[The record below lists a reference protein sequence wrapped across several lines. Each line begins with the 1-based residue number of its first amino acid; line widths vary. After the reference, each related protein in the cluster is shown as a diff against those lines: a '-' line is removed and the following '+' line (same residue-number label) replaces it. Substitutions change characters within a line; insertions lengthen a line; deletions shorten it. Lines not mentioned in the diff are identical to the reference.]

1 MARVHIKICCI
12 QSVEEAALALEL
24 GADALGLVS
33 EMPSGPGVIPEP
45 EIAAIAAAVPEADT
59 FLLTRLQT
67 VEALVAQQQRTGVRT
82 IQLCDRLPDGAVQEL
97 RRRLPHVRWVPVIH
111 VEGEASLAEAVT
123 TAAGVH
129 ALLLDSGR
137 PSAPVPELG
146 GTGRT
151 HNWEVSAR
159 IRTAVSVPVY
169 LAGGLNPANVG
180 TAIRRVRPF
189 GVDVCSGVRL
199 RGRLDRELLVRFMA
213 AVREAE

>member
-1 MARVHIKICCI
+1 MDRVHVKICCI

-33 EMPSGPGVIPEP
+33 AMPSGPGVISEA
-45 EIAAIAAAVPEADT
+45 EIARITAALPEADT
-59 FLLTRLQT
+59 FLLTRLQD
-67 VEALVAQQQRTGVRT
+67 VEALAAQQQRTGVRT
-82 IQLCDRLPDGAVQEL
+82 VQLCDRLPDGAVQEL

-111 VEGEASLAEAVT
+111 IAGETSVAEAV
-123 TAAGVH
+123 AAAVGAH

-151 HNWEVSAR
+151 HDWEVSAR

-180 TAIRRVRPF
+180 AAIRRVRPF
-189 GVDVCSGVRL
+189 GVDVCSGVRVQ
-199 RGRLDRELLVRFMA
+199 GRLDRELLTRFMA